1 MASKSSAS
9 TPFGALGESFEL
21 MQKMWGDMGSL
32 SMPGNLATMARM
44 PQQLPSMLAPTVDIG
59 ELDKRIADLRAVEQW
74 LELNANMLRTT
85 IQTLEVQR
93 ATIATLKGISGAL
106 LAPMIGAPPSPPERP
121 FGTMPPEVQLGLAA
135 ARAEPATP
143 VADSAPSARR
153 VRAERAPP
161 SSTPSLAA
169 DALNPAAWWHALQDQ
184 FTKVASAAGESAK
197 PEPAPPRKAKRR
209 RKR

>member
-44 PQQLPSMLAPTVDIG
+44 PQQLPSMLAPTVDVG

-106 LAPMIGAPPSPPERP
+106 LAPMIGASPSPPERTL
-121 FGTMPPEVQLGLAA
+121 GTMPPEVQLGLAA
-135 ARAEPATP
+135 ARAEPAPP

-153 VRAERAPP
+153 VRAKRAPP
-161 SSTPSLAA
+161 SSTPSLAE

-184 FTKVASAAGESAK
+184 FTKVASAAGEAAE